1 MNNLTIKQRKFIT
14 NVVSGVPKRT
24 AAIAAGYSEQSAHAI
39 ANETLKNPEVLRSLN
54 EIMQEHGITDTY
66 IAQKLIEL
74 AQAETKGVPHWP
86 ARARA
91 LDMLLKV
98 KGLYAPEQL
107 EPQREIT
114 IEQAKAR
121 IAMLLPDVL
130 KYGSSAEFMGN

>member
-1 MNNLTIKQRKFIT
+1 MSNLTVKQRKLIAG
-14 NVVSGVPKRT
+14 VASGMPKRT
-24 AAIAAGYSEQSAHAI
+24 AAIQAGYAESSAHTI
-39 ANETLKNPEVLRSLN
+39 AYETLKNPEVLKSLN
-54 EIMQEHGITDTY
+54 DIMQEHGITDNY

-74 AQAETKGVPHWP
+74 TEAETKGVPHWP

-130 KYGSSAEFMGN
+130 KYIPN